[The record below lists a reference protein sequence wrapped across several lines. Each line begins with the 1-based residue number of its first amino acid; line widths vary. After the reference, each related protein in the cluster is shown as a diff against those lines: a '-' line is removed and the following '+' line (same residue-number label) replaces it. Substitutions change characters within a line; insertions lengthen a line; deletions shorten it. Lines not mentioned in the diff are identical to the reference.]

1 MTHKSRLSEQISLIR
16 KFVRRLILTGVDNG
30 LRSACKE
37 MLIEYDR
44 LIEELEKSKRRN
56 QFTNSNWPHEKGLHD
71 KIQSLE
77 AEVERLQVFDYDHP
91 ASQVIR
97 GLEAKLQRQ
106 DEMILELEHVMVS
119 IAQESWSIEGIPGP
133 AKQAVDCLTK
143 LNKLRGR
150 DSES

>member
-1 MTHKSRLSEQISLIR
+1 MTPKSRLEEIKARLTVAKRDIDRYSDELSHNTFKDIAWLI
-16 KFVRRLILTGVDNG
+16 F
-30 LRSACKE
+30 
-37 MLIEYDR
+37 
-44 LIEELEKSKRRN
+44 
-56 QFTNSNWPHEKGLHD
+56 
-71 KIQSLE
+71 
-77 AEVERLQVFDYDHP
+77 EVERLQKNILDKSFWESGPLALKVED
-91 ASQVIR
+91 
-97 GLEAKLQRQ
+97 LEAKLQRQ